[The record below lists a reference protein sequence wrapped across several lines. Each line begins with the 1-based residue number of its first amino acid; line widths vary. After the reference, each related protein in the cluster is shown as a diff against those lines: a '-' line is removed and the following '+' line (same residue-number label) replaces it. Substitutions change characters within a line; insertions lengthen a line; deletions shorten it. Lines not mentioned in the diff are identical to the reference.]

1 MRLNFLFHSVGLSLA
16 MLVPAALSFA
26 AGSAHPVTAKATG
39 KSNSS
44 NPGKSGIAWQE
55 GNVDAAFALAKASNK
70 PLFLYWGATWC
81 PPCNQVKAT
90 IFNRQDFIERSRFF
104 VPVFIDG
111 DSPGAQKL
119 GTRFKVR
126 GYPSMVLFAPDGTE
140 ITRLPGEVDGAR
152 YLQVLELGMNAA
164 HPVKKTLQMALTD
177 ASKVSA
183 NEWRLLSY
191 YSWDTSEQQLVA
203 KDQVAS
209 TLLALA
215 QACPVAESAQRLELK
230 AMLAVAEM
238 REEQRP
244 AIARDAIAG
253 RLLAVL
259 ADARLTRDNL
269 DILTNAAAE
278 LTGLLSDADSPL
290 RGQLQT
296 AWDDALPKLM
306 QDTTLSK
313 ADRVSALSSQVA
325 LARLNTPKGA
335 LDAKLMDYVQRRV
348 AEIDKSTTDVY
359 ERQAVISSAA
369 GILTNMDLIE
379 QSDAMLKAE
388 LKRSQSPY
396 YYMSSLAS
404 NAKKRD
410 DKTGA
415 LDWYEQAYQTA
426 KGPATRLQWGA
437 SYLTNLLEMAPQ
449 DEARIEKAAKGVLT
463 ELAATPDAF
472 YERSRRSLERIG
484 KQLMD
489 WNSDGSH
496 QQVFSRVRTQLG
508 GICGKLPAN
517 DSQRI
522 ACEAILEAPK
532 AS

>member
-1 MRLNFLFHSVGLSLA
+1 MKFHVLFRTVGLCLA
-16 MLVPAALSFA
+16 ILAPAATTLA
-26 AGSAHPVTAKATG
+26 ADTAPPTTSHANK
-39 KSNSS
+39 K
-44 NPGKSGIAWQE
+44 GIAWQK
-55 GNVDAAFALAKASNK
+55 GDVDAAFALAKKTNK

-104 VPVFIDG
+104 VPVYIDG

-126 GYPSMVLFAPDGTE
+126 GYPSMVLFSPSGTE
-140 ITRLPGEVDGAR
+140 ITRLPGEVDAAR

-164 HPVKKTLQMALTD
+164 HPVKNTLQAALNEP
-177 ASKVSA
+177 AKVSA

-191 YSWDTSEQQLVA
+191 YSWDTSEQQLVK
-203 KDQVAS
+203 KDQLAN

-215 QACPVAESAQRLELK
+215 QACTQAESAQRLELK
-230 AMLAVAEM
+230 AIVALAEM

-244 AIARDAIAG
+244 AINREAMAE
-253 RLLAVL
+253 RLLNVL
-259 ADARLTRDNL
+259 ANAELTRNNL
-269 DILTNAAAE
+269 DILTNSAAD
-278 LTGLLSDADSPL
+278 LTEILSDVGSPM
-290 RGQLQT
+290 RQQLQT
-296 AWDDALPKLM
+296 AWDAALPRLM
-306 QDTTLSK
+306 QDTSLSK
-313 ADRVSALSSQVA
+313 ADRVSALASQVA
-325 LARLNTPKGA
+325 LARLATPKGP
-335 LDAKLMDYVQRRV
+335 LDTKLMQSIQQQV
-348 AEIDKSTTDVY
+348 ADINKSTTDIH

-369 GILTNMDLIE
+369 YVLAQMDMLNE
-379 QSDAMLKAE
+379 SDAMLQAE

-404 NAKKRD
+404 NAKKRQD
-410 DKTGA
+410 PAAA
-415 LDWYEQAYQTA
+415 LNWYEQAYQTA

-449 DEARIEKAAKGVLT
+449 DEARIEKAAQGVLT
-463 ELAATPDAF
+463 ELAATKDAF

-484 KQLMD
+484 QQLMH

-496 QQVFSRVRTQLG
+496 QQVFSRVRTRLD

-517 DSQRI
+517 DNQRT
-522 ACEAILEAPK
+522 ACEGILEAPK
-532 AS
+532 A

>member
-1 MRLNFLFHSVGLSLA
+1 
-16 MLVPAALSFA
+16 
-26 AGSAHPVTAKATG
+26 
-39 KSNSS
+39 
-44 NPGKSGIAWQE
+44 
-55 GNVDAAFALAKASNK
+55 
-70 PLFLYWGATWC
+70 
-81 PPCNQVKAT
+81 
-90 IFNRQDFIERSRFF
+90 
-104 VPVFIDG
+104 
-111 DSPGAQKL
+111 
-119 GTRFKVR
+119 
-126 GYPSMVLFAPDGTE
+126 
-140 ITRLPGEVDGAR
+140 
-152 YLQVLELGMNAA
+152 
-164 HPVKKTLQMALTD
+164 
-177 ASKVSA
+177 
-183 NEWRLLSY
+183 
-191 YSWDTSEQQLVA
+191 
-203 KDQVAS
+203 
-209 TLLALA
+209 
-215 QACPVAESAQRLELK
+215 
-230 AMLAVAEM
+230 MLAVAEM

-278 LTGLLSDADSPL
+278 LTEVLSDAGSPL
-290 RGQLQT
+290 RQQLQS

-325 LARLNTPKGA
+325 LARLSTPKGA
-335 LDAKLMDYVQRRV
+335 LDAKLMDYVQQRV

-369 GILTNMDLIE
+369 SILTNIDLIE

-410 DKTGA
+410 DKIAA
-415 LDWYEQAYQTA
+415 LNWYEQAYQTA

-484 KQLMD
+484 KQLIH

-522 ACEAILEAPK
+522 ACDAILEAPK